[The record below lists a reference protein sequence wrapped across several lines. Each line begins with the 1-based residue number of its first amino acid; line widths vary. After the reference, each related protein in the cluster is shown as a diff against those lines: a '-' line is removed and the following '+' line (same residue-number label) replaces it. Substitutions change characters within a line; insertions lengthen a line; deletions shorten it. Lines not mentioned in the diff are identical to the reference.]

1 MNFFWARPSR
11 CQPRVHQNMKMQN
24 IIVCSEAN
32 NRGVWLHAKNEAV
45 ATVRYAIASK
55 KCRKQ
60 NQQNLFEETILK
72 ITSPFFCT
80 KSHSYIDS
88 WTQNDSK
95 KKWKIAFVYPK
106 PWSWWKHSGTIFT
119 SFHVHSTVQSPIQ
132 HPGAGEYRIL
142 IQVWWQKTQKNE
154 KTNILS
160 NLCL

>member
-1 MNFFWARPSR
+1 MSKSVQMATSSPSK
-11 CQPRVHQNMKMQN
+11 HENAKHN
-24 IIVCSEAN
+24 LGFEAN

-80 KSHSYIDS
+80 KSQSYIDS

-95 KKWKIAFVYPK
+95 K
-106 PWSWWKHSGTIFT
+106 
-119 SFHVHSTVQSPIQ
+119 
-132 HPGAGEYRIL
+132 
-142 IQVWWQKTQKNE
+142 NE
-154 KTNILS
+154 KYHSYIGLKTMKTLRNDIHFFSRAL
-160 NLCL
+160 NCPIANPAPRCWGYVI